1 MMLNIEIAKRYL
13 FGKKSTNAINY
24 ITWISV
30 LGIAIG
36 TAALILILSVFNGF
50 QSFISGMYNAFNP
63 DLKITPYEGKYFEV
77 TDSQLASI
85 ISIDGVIGVSRTV
98 EEVALFEYKDIQ
110 KPGMIKGVD
119 QYYRSVTGLD
129 SAITRGTYPRLE
141 GDVNYCLV
149 GRVMSVNLSINPNDK
164 LTPMTV
170 YMPLREK
177 KSVMS
182 KMGKEFKSLSV
193 YPAGVFTVSGDTDAQ
208 YVVASISFV
217 NKLLGQ
223 KDQISALELALSPD
237 HDDGEVKA
245 AIAAV
250 LGDGFV
256 QKNRYEQDAA
266 FLRIMNI
273 EKWISFLI
281 VSMVLL
287 IIAFNMVGSLWM
299 MVLEKKK
306 DIAILRSM
314 GYDTSHIR
322 GIFMWEGMLIS
333 TIGIAIGITIAL
345 VLYFLQKQYGLVGIP
360 DGFMID
366 AYPIDIQWSDF
377 VVVIFTVLT
386 IGGLASLLPAIRAGQ
401 VTASVRA
408 E

>member
-13 FGKKSTNAINY
+13 LGKKSTNAINY

-50 QSFISGMYNAFNP
+50 QSFISEMYNAFNP
-63 DLKITPYEGKYFEV
+63 DMKVTPYEGKYFEV
-77 TDSQLASI
+77 TDDQLAK
-85 ISIDGVIGVSRTV
+85 ISMIDGVLGVSKTV
-98 EEVALFEYKDIQ
+98 EEVALFDYKDIQ
-110 KPGMIKGVD
+110 KPGIIKGVD
-119 QYYRSVTGLD
+119 ANYRAVTGID
-129 SAITRGTYPRLE
+129 SSMTRGDFVLAADGVTY
-141 GDVNYCLV
+141 GVV
-149 GRVMSVNLSINPNDK
+149 GRVMSINLSINPADK
-164 LTPMTV
+164 LTPITV
-170 YMPLREK
+170 YMPLRER
-177 KSVMS
+177 KSVTS
-182 KMGKEFKSLSV
+182 RMGKEFKSLSL
-193 YPAGVFTVSGDTDAQ
+193 YPSGVFTVSGDTDAQ
-208 YVVASISFV
+208 YVVTTIDFV
-217 NKLLGQ
+217 SKLLGQ
-223 KDQISALELALSPD
+223 KDKISALELSLTED
-237 HDDGEVKA
+237 HDDEEVKS
-245 AIAAV
+245 AIADI
-250 LGDGFV
+250 LGIGYV
-256 QKNRYEQDAA
+256 VKNRYEQDAA

-314 GYDTSHIR
+314 GYDTSQIR
-322 GIFMWEGMLIS
+322 GIFIWEGLLIS
-333 TIGIAIGITIAL
+333 GIGVLIGIVIAL
-345 VLYFLQKQYGLVGIP
+345 VLYYLQKQHGLVGIP

-366 AYPIDIQWSDF
+366 AYPIDIEWFDF
-377 VVVIFTVLT
+377 VVVICTVLS
-386 IGGLASLLPAIRAGQ
+386 IGALASLLPAIRAGQ

>member
-1 MMLNIEIAKRYL
+1 
-13 FGKKSTNAINY
+13 
-24 ITWISV
+24 
-30 LGIAIG
+30 
-36 TAALILILSVFNGF
+36 
-50 QSFISGMYNAFNP
+50 
-63 DLKITPYEGKYFEV
+63 
-77 TDSQLASI
+77 
-85 ISIDGVIGVSRTV
+85 
-98 EEVALFEYKDIQ
+98 
-110 KPGMIKGVD
+110 
-119 QYYRSVTGLD
+119 
-129 SAITRGTYPRLE
+129 
-141 GDVNYCLV
+141 
-149 GRVMSVNLSINPNDK
+149 MSVNLSINPNDK